1 LRGAIY
7 DLRVNDDVSRPFPES
22 LGALV
27 DVHRAMA
34 VDCEIRLD
42 VSWEPPGGLAGDR
55 AIEVLRIV
63 GEALTNA
70 RRHSGAHHVRVSARR
85 SEDRICVELGDDG
98 RGFDPDAP
106 YSAVEGMG
114 IKGMRERA
122 ALLGGDLDI
131 HSAPGAG
138 TRIRLEFGP
147 PRHDEP
153 PSTSVRIMLVEDHA
167 AVRQAIAGMFQQ
179 QADLDVVGQAA
190 SLAEARGMLQ
200 DVEVDV
206 AVVDLGLPDGYGGD
220 LITELHDANPRAH
233 AVVLSATLDR
243 AEIARAI
250 DSGAR

>member
-1 LRGAIY
+1 
-7 DLRVNDDVSRPFPES
+7 
-22 LGALV
+22 
-27 DVHRAMA
+27 
-34 VDCEIRLD
+34 
-42 VSWEPPGGLAGDR
+42 
-55 AIEVLRIV
+55 
-63 GEALTNA
+63 
-70 RRHSGAHHVRVSARR
+70 
-85 SEDRICVELGDDG
+85 
-98 RGFDPDAP
+98 
-106 YSAVEGMG
+106 
-114 IKGMRERA
+114 MRERA

-131 HSAPGAG
+131 QSTPGAG
-138 TRIRLEFGP
+138 TTIRFEFGP

-153 PSTSVRIMLVEDHA
+153 PSTSVRILLVEDHA

-250 DSGAR
+250 DSGAAVTLDKTADLDQLVDTVRRLHRGEQPAGR